1 MTKLFSRAYK
11 GAYAN
16 QVLTMPVVGKV
27 KFNHDGTLDVEDDK
41 YESLVKATVDS
52 FDFIVMDMI
61 GESPAT
67 VTISGNSQ
75 LLQDDHQIRIEEI
88 EQELKQLKFKDLVEL
103 ANNAGVKIDKD
114 VTDSGLR
121 HLVAVEIEKREN
133 EEPETDDS
141 N

>member
-27 KFNHDGTLDVEDDK
+27 KFNHDGTLDDDK
-41 YESLVKATVDS
+41 HESLIKATADS
-52 FDFIVMDMI
+52 FDFIVMDMT

-75 LLQDDHQIRIEEI
+75 LLQDDHQIRITEI